1 MVHHRTFFQVYQCR
15 PDYRQQIIGKHAAK
29 QSVCRQCFNPC
40 DPSDTNDGGRFC
52 FGGAHQKNQHKLFMA
67 NLKLNE
73 NSYPWGGF
81 YGQTNEQ
88 ALGIPIA
95 RCVKMFKTQF
105 SLTKTLRIAGI

>member
-95 RCVKMFKTQF
+95 RYVKNFKTQF
-105 SLTKTLRIAGI
+105 S

>member
-1 MVHHRTFFQVYQCR
+1 
-15 PDYRQQIIGKHAAK
+15 
-29 QSVCRQCFNPC
+29 
-40 DPSDTNDGGRFC
+40 
-52 FGGAHQKNQHKLFMA
+52 MA

-95 RCVKMFKTQF
+95 RYVKNFKTQF
-105 SLTKTLRIAGI
+105 S